1 VACGQHDYNDGMGSR
16 TRGRPP
22 KFGRPARLVALT
34 LPEDTITHLQSIDP
48 DIARAVVSLVDQSQ
62 GRTSAPD
69 DDWEAPVTLARVSE
83 QRALV
88 VIDPS
93 LFREIPG
100 CAFIPLTT
108 RRAFLA
114 LIPGST
120 LADVELS
127 VADLLEDVSIERT
140 EREALEALR
149 RALREWRRD
158 QELTF
163 HTRSIV
169 LVERQAGWHA

>member
-1 VACGQHDYNDGMGSR
+1 MVSR

-34 LPEDTITHLQSIDP
+34 LPQDTITHLQSIDP
-48 DIARAVVSLVDQSQ
+48 DVARAVVSLVDQSQ
-62 GRTSAPD
+62 GRTSPPD
-69 DDWEAPVTLARVSE
+69 TDWEAPVTLARVSE
-83 QRALV
+83 HRALI

-100 CAFIPLTT
+100 CALIPLTD

-114 LIPGST
+114 LSPGHT

-127 VADLLEDVSIERT
+127 VADLLEDPSIAPT
-140 EREALEALR
+140 EREALEGLR

-158 QELTF
+158 EELTF

-169 LVERQAGWHA
+169 LVERRAGWQP